1 VLVIRQLAGFEF
13 YRLTVDGN
21 LWQIPL

>member
-13 YRLTVDGN
+13 YRLTVDGD